1 MIKTKLSLINQKYL
15 PKKNDSVTSP
25 VPELLT
31 QNALKRKLC
40 DSPKNDSPSNIL
52 DLGQSKPVKSK
63 LCVTTCKNDF
73 GLSNILDPAQSKAV
87 KKEFLTLLKTQRNL
101 YFTVVLVKIFLRT
114 NLKYIQAIVWL
125 VIYVVYGFTKN
136 LLGFQEKKKNNDDAW
151 LCSTCEKLDTTLK

>member
-73 GLSNILDPAQSKAV
+73 GLSNS
-87 KKEFLTLLKTQRNL
+87 F
-101 YFTVVLVKIFLRT
+101 
-114 NLKYIQAIVWL
+114 
-125 VIYVVYGFTKN
+125 
-136 LLGFQEKKKNNDDAW
+136 
-151 LCSTCEKLDTTLK
+151 